1 MGTVCCSDNDRVSH
15 EKSDSPVR
23 DDGESNENKLTPQRN
38 YQYKDDFEG
47 RSTHSISICN
57 SSERSSSLSAFN
69 DLREEN
75 ATTINI
81 IRKDKIT
88 PNSFITY
95 IKGEAALQVY
105 AHIEKNVCLLS
116 HSRPPN

>member
-1 MGTVCCSDNDRVSH
+1 MGTVCCTDNDRISYGKTAH
-15 EKSDSPVR
+15 PVAE
-23 DDGESNENKLTPQRN
+23 ESNENKLTPVRN
-38 YQYKDDFEG
+38 STFKDEFEG

-57 SSERSSSLSAFN
+57 SSERSSSMSAFN

-75 ATTINI
+75 ATTVSI

-95 IKGEAALQVY
+95 IKGEAALQATY
-105 AHIEKNVCLLS
+105 
-116 HSRPPN
+116 

>member
-1 MGTVCCSDNDRVSH
+1 MGTVCCTDNDRISYDKTAH
-15 EKSDSPVR
+15 PVTS
-23 DDGESNENKLTPQRN
+23 GEGSNENKLTPVRN
-38 YQYKDDFEG
+38 NLYKDEFEG

-57 SSERSSSLSAFN
+57 SSERSSSMSAFN

-75 ATTINI
+75 ATTVSI

-95 IKGEAALQVY
+95 FKGEAALQAIY
-105 AHIEKNVCLLS
+105 IT
-116 HSRPPN
+116 